1 MKPRWKYAAG
11 AAALVLALQASAQVT
26 LFGRDGFAGR
36 TFTARSPI
44 EDLDRYGFDDRA
56 SSLIVRGGWWE
67 VCEGT
72 RYRGRCATLRPGS
85 YGSLASI
92 GLDDRVS
99 SARPVAASYR
109 GDRAFRSSSGYDF
122 RRRAGERL
130 YEARV
135 TSVYAVVGPPEQR
148 CWIEQ
153 QTVTSGTYDQA
164 IPGAIAGAVIG
175 GILGHQIG
183 GGRGQD
189 IATGVGA
196 IGGAAV
202 GANLGRRSGN
212 PQVVTQDV
220 RRCEYVPGSAQPDY
234 YEVTYRFRGNE
245 HRVQT
250 TNPPGPTILVNARG
264 EPRF

>member
-1 MKPRWKYAAG
+1 V
-11 AAALVLALQASAQVT
+11 ALVLATQASAQVT

-36 TFTARSPI
+36 RFTTASPI
-44 EDLDRYGFDDRA
+44 EDLGRYGFDDRA

-67 VCEGT
+67 VCEGAG
-72 RYRGRCATLRPGS
+72 YRGRCATLRPGS
-85 YGSLASI
+85 YGSLASM

-109 GDRAFRSSSGYDF
+109 GDRTFRSPSGYDF

-135 TSVYAVVGPPEQR
+135 TSVHAVVGPPERR

-153 QTVTSGTYDQA
+153 RTVASGTSDQA

-189 IATGVGA
+189 VATGIGA

-202 GANLGRRSGN
+202 GANLGRRSSD
-212 PQVVTQDV
+212 PQLVTQDV
-220 RRCEYVPGSAQPDY
+220 QRCEFVSGSVQPDH
-234 YEVTYRFRGNE
+234 YEVRYWFRGSE

-250 TNPPGPTILVNARG
+250 TSPPGPTILVNARG
-264 EPRF
+264 EPRV